1 MNYFIVW
8 ESAGCETLSKCGTVP
23 DNDSEYGAV
32 PDNDSEV
39 WDSTHQE
46 NSKLLKRT

>member
-8 ESAGCETLSKCGTVP
+8 ESAGCDSECGTVP

-39 WDSTHQE
+39 WDSTGQHY
-46 NSKLLKRT
+46 NKL